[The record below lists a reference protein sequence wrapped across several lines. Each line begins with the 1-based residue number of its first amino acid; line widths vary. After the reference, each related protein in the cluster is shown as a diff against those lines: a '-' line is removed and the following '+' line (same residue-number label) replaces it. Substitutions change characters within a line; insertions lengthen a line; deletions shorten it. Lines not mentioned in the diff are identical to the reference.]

1 MPNLTIKPEEE
12 ARIIVVLDKTTVYG
26 EVLLQAFNDLYR
38 HAWGPSP
45 STLKNATTTH
55 RHSLDGPYGVLTPP
69 AGRIQWLIKNSNIY
83 IFEEH
88 WRKSMTAEGKERGI
102 VFTATHDQ
110 LSVLLSCLAVL
121 AVVGPYEKPKTS
133 DYVANLQ
140 RGVDSLHELFLTVPT
155 VQREAEQ

>member
-26 EVLLQAFNDLYR
+26 EVLLQAFNDLYQ

-45 STLKNATTTH
+45 SNLKSAVTTH

-69 AGRIQWLIKNSNIY
+69 TGRIPWLIKNSNIY
-83 IFEEH
+83 VFEDH
-88 WRKSMTAEGKERGI
+88 WRKSMTIEGKERGI
-102 VFTATHDQ
+102 IFTTSHDQ
-110 LSVLLSCLAVL
+110 LSVLLACLAIL
-121 AVVGPYEKPKTS
+121 AVIGPCGKPKTPE
-133 DYVANLQ
+133 YIANLQ
-140 RGVDSLHELFLTVPT
+140 RGVNSLHELFLTVPT